1 MPGAVLTR
9 VRGTIIVTFQG
20 SADSG
25 TLATVSRMLAEE
37 LGARET
43 RGVVLEIS
51 ACEVIDVD
59 EFSGLLKLSHL
70 IQWLGLVAV
79 IAGLRPGLVTY
90 LVSAGVSAGA
100 VRTALDLE
108 QALFEIDP
116 SSDV

>member
-25 TLATVSRMLAEE
+25 TLATASRMLAEE

-59 EFSGLLKLSHL
+59 EFAGLLKLSHL
-70 IQWLGLVAV
+70 IEWLGLASCK
-79 IAGLRPGLVTY
+79 I
-90 LVSAGVSAGA
+90 
-100 VRTALDLE
+100 RT
-108 QALFEIDP
+108 
-116 SSDV
+116 STK

>member
-20 SADSG
+20 SADTE
-25 TLATVSRMLAEE
+25 TLATASRMLAEE
-37 LGARET
+37 LGARAT

-51 ACEVIDVD
+51 ACEVIDVA

-70 IQWLGLVAV
+70 IEWLGLVAV

-90 LVSAGVSAGA
+90 LVSAGVSTGA
-100 VRTALDLE
+100 VRTVLDLE
-108 QALFEIDP
+108 QALFEIGP
-116 SSDV
+116 TSDV